1 MTIFRTTLATL
12 LLAGTAL
19 PAMAES
25 HGMDTPITYGPRPFY
40 LINTMDD
47 GDLKDKLGSCTGQI
61 PAKSDWSVG
70 HRGAAMLFP
79 EHTVEGYTAA
89 AQMGAGI
96 VECDVTFTK
105 DKELVCRHA
114 QNDLHTTTNILAS
127 DLAGTCATPFTP
139 ASGDTKAAVECRTS
153 DVTLAEFKTLVPK
166 MDAANADATSVEDYM
181 DATAGWR
188 TDLYAAQ
195 GATLVTHAESIE
207 LMKGLGVKFTPEL
220 KSASVEMPYDG
231 FTQEMYAQKMIDD
244 YKNAGVPP
252 SDVWAQSFDLSDIKY
267 WIENE
272 PEFGAQAVYLDDRYE
287 AEDDDEGLIDYMDPA
302 TFKPSMQELA
312 DMGVKYIAPP
322 MWVLLTLDD
331 AGKMVASPYT
341 KAAQEAGL
349 NIITWTLERSGPL
362 ATGGG
367 WYFQSVAN
375 ATDTDG
381 DYFTILDALH
391 NEVGVKG
398 VFSDW
403 PATVTYYANCMGL

>member
-1 MTIFRTTLATL
+1 
-12 LLAGTAL
+12 
-19 PAMAES
+19 
-25 HGMDTPITYGPRPFY
+25 
-40 LINTMDD
+40 
-47 GDLKDKLGSCTGQI
+47 
-61 PAKSDWSVG
+61 
-70 HRGAAMLFP
+70 
-79 EHTVEGYTAA
+79 
-89 AQMGAGI
+89 MGAGI

-127 DLAGTCATPFTP
+127 DLASTCATPFSP
-139 ASGDTKAAVECRTS
+139 ASGDTKAAAECRTS

-166 MDAANADATSVEDYM
+166 MDAANADATSVEGYM

-195 GATLVTHAESIE
+195 GATLMTHAESID

-244 YKNAGVPP
+244 YKNADVSA
-252 SDVWAQSFDLSDIKY
+252 SDVWAQSFDLSDVKY

-287 AEDDDEGLIDYMDPA
+287 AEDDDEGLLDYMDPA

-312 DMGVKYIAPP
+312 DMGVNYIAPP

-331 AGKMVASPYT
+331 AGKMVASPYA

-367 WYFQSVAN
+367 WYFQSVTD

>member
-1 MTIFRTTLATL
+1 
-12 LLAGTAL
+12 
-19 PAMAES
+19 
-25 HGMDTPITYGPRPFY
+25 
-40 LINTMDD
+40 
-47 GDLKDKLGSCTGQI
+47 
-61 PAKSDWSVG
+61 
-70 HRGAAMLFP
+70 
-79 EHTVEGYTAA
+79 
-89 AQMGAGI
+89 
-96 VECDVTFTK
+96 
-105 DKELVCRHA
+105 
-114 QNDLHTTTNILAS
+114 
-127 DLAGTCATPFTP
+127 
-139 ASGDTKAAVECRTS
+139 
-153 DVTLAEFKTLVPK
+153 
-166 MDAANADATSVEDYM
+166 MDAANADATSVEGYM

-195 GATLVTHAESIE
+195 GATLMTHAESIE

-244 YKNAGVPP
+244 YKTAGVPA

-287 AEDDDEGLIDYMDPA
+287 AEDEDEGLIDYMDPA

-349 NIITWTLERSGPL
+349 DIITWTLERSGPL

-367 WYFQSVAN
+367 WYFQSVTD

-391 NEVGVKG
+391 SEVGVKG